1 MNRRLLAALFVGVFA
16 AGTLSAAGAQAR
28 PAASP
33 QPQTTVAPPID
44 ERSARDT
51 HQRLQEL
58 LRDYPP
64 SLGRV
69 LQLDPTLLTNQE
81 YLAPYPALATF
92 ISQHPDVVHHAAF
105 YLGQPDYGGRE
116 DVRSQTVRIF
126 GDVMSYAFVFLGFV
140 AFFTTIGWLSRLIV
154 DHRRWLRATRTQT
167 EVHAKLFDRL
177 TSNEELLAYV
187 QTPSGQRFLQSAPV
201 LLDAGP
207 RAMGAPI
214 GRILWSVQAGVIL
227 AVVGI
232 GLLFAKRNA
241 IEELSGA
248 LNIVAILIVALGV
261 GFSISAAVAYAMS
274 LRLGLLEPPKP

>member
-1 MNRRLLAALFVGVFA
+1 MNRRLLAALFAGVFA
-16 AGTLSAAGAQAR
+16 AGTLSAAAAQPR
-28 PAASP
+28 AATSP

-51 HQRLQEL
+51 QQRLQEL

-64 SLGRV
+64 SLVRV

-81 YLAPYPALATF
+81 YLAPYPALAAF

-116 DVRSQTVRIF
+116 DVRAQTVRVF
-126 GDVMSYAFVFLGFV
+126 DDVMSYAFIFLGFV

-154 DHRRWLRATRTQT
+154 DHRRWLRATKTQT
-167 EVHAKLFDRL
+167 DVHAKLFDRL
-177 TSNEELLAYV
+177 TSNEELLGYI

-201 LLDAGP
+201 MLDAGP
-207 RAMGAPI
+207 RAIGAPI
-214 GRILWSVQAGVIL
+214 GRILWSVQAGIIL

-241 IEELSGA
+241 IEELSGP

-274 LRLGLLEPPKP
+274 ERLGLLEPPKP